1 MKRRSN
7 WLEDRA
13 QERAKATAACP
24 HVDNPV
30 ETADNAALDALFLV
44 EAVRELDPR
53 EVWGRLATWAQESP
67 NRLYA
72 VTVALAAMVP
82 EEQPL
87 SALLAWTEQVTSPG
101 RRGPHGDRLRLAR
114 AAYER
119 GVRTEWVVTGYR
131 EYERLRKR
139 RHRGRRRIENDT
151 QKGAA

>member
-7 WLEDRA
+7 WLDDRA
-13 QERAKATAACP
+13 QERARAIQACP

-30 ETADNAALDALFLV
+30 ETADNAALDALYLV

-53 EVWGRLATWAQESP
+53 EVWGRLAIWAEETP
-67 NRLYA
+67 IRLLA

-82 EEQPL
+82 EDQSL
-87 SALLAWTEQVTSPG
+87 SALLAWIEQVTSPG
-101 RRGPHGDRLRLAR
+101 HKSPHGDRLRLAR
-114 AAYER
+114 TAYER
-119 GVRTEWVVTGYR
+119 GVRTEWVVAGNR